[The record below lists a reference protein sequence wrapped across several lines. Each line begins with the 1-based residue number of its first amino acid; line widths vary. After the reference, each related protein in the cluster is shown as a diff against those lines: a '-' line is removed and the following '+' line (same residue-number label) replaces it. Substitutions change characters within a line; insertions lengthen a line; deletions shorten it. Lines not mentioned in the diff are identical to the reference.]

1 MSKTSSENIDE
12 LHFHEREA
20 ELFKKEGILFKRAT
34 KIEGRRK
41 GMLERSVYF
50 LNQELTPPSMPTKP
64 LLKPAKLILKQL
76 STSQDYL
83 ESSQKHQN
91 TLQNYQITC

>member
-41 GMLERSVYF
+41 SNAREERLF
-50 LNQELTPPSMPTKP
+50 P
-64 LLKPAKLILKQL
+64 
-76 STSQDYL
+76 
-83 ESSQKHQN
+83 
-91 TLQNYQITC
+91 

>member
-20 ELFKKEGILFKRAT
+20 ELF
-34 KIEGRRK
+34 
-41 GMLERSVYF
+41 
-50 LNQELTPPSMPTKP
+50 
-64 LLKPAKLILKQL
+64 KLILKQL